1 MEKPTKQG
9 TPLGDAL
16 CVHPD
21 SIAAAG
27 KVAAVVAIVEVVWVE
42 FYSSSLRSVS
52 VRLIRGVSAAAAAA
66 AAVEKT
72 RMVEIAAVAVADVD
86 VDVAVV
92 DGVEFAA
99 FLIPSFPTAD

>member
-66 AAVEKT
+66 VEKT
-72 RMVEIAAVAVADVD
+72 RMVEIAAVADVD

>member
-66 AAVEKT
+66 AVEKT

>member
-27 KVAAVVAIVEVVWVE
+27 KVAAVVVIVEVVWVE

-66 AAVEKT
+66 VEKT
-72 RMVEIAAVAVADVD
+72 RMVEIAAVAVAD